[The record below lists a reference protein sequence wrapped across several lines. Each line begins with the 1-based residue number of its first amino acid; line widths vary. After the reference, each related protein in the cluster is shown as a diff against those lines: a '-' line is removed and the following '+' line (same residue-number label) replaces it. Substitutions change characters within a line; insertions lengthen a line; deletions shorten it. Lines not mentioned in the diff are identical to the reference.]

1 MKILFYLMFLF
12 PLSGFAQIFISGK
25 VSDRNKMP
33 ISFVNVLIKQDSL
46 LIAQTTTDTL
56 GNYSVKINKAASYD
70 LLFHDINFKRQRLS
84 LLIARD
90 TVVDVELEEVS
101 NKLKEVLI
109 SSRKNLIERKADKYV
124 IDVANSVTAMGSDAF
139 TLLGKTPGIR
149 TSSREIGLVG
159 KSGIIVTIDNK
170 VLQLSGEDLV
180 SFLKTIPSS
189 NIAKIEVITNPS
201 ASYEA
206 QGSSGVLNILTKKN
220 SQEGYSATVNLSYK
234 QHRYASFNEN
244 TSFVFNKGSWSFNGG
259 LSFASGTDLEK
270 NGIDTYYPRQTWY
283 LQGTGIDKNNSFNSN
298 LDIQYR
304 LSDQTQVNFSFS
316 CANKKSDKKT
326 DYTTNI
332 FNINQHLDS
341 ISKGITALDRKNRQF
356 LFGFQ
361 LKHDFNSDGKSLVV
375 VTEWLDRGENRNQN
389 LWSQN
394 YLNSGQNQLS
404 SQSEARTENKAG
416 LGVFTL
422 NTELKLPFDGYELS
436 VGGKATFINLRN
448 NLQIFEGLNGQYV
461 FDAAQSPVSTY
472 KENRQAVFS
481 DLKKTFDKWKFQLGL
496 RMEYTQTRG
505 LSEAIQK
512 KSFQK
517 DYLQLF
523 PSLSIGYSL
532 NENNNFDLTYGRR
545 IDRPG
550 FRLLNPFRVYVNA
563 YDYWEGNPFLRP
575 SLTNNLSISHT
586 FHHTFITAFSYSNT
600 KDNFEQIAVFQP
612 NNVVAHQALN
622 YMNTSLYQLMLTK
635 SIRTTGWLESNVQ
648 LQGFYKKNLA
658 KISSISDTKLTGWY
672 FMVNNQI
679 LFNEAKTI
687 SAELNFWYQSSNIE
701 LEAIYG
707 KQYNLDLGL
716 KFLLFKK
723 DLSLGL
729 NVSDVLK
736 SNSQRFFTR
745 VNAIHQ
751 NFYNYWEPRF
761 FRLALQYKFGN
772 KKIKY
777 DKPNRPNSEE
787 DRR

>member
-1 MKILFYLMFLF
+1 MKILFYIMFLF
-12 PLSGFAQIFISGK
+12 PLTGFAQIFISGK

-33 ISFVNVLIKQDSL
+33 IPFVNVLIKQDSL
-46 LIAQTTTDTL
+46 LISQTTTDTL
-56 GNYSVKINKAASYD
+56 GNYRVKINKAASHD
-70 LLFHDINFKRQRLS
+70 LLFHDINFKKQRLS
-84 LLIARD
+84 LLITKD

-159 KSGIIVTIDNK
+159 KSGVMVTIDGK

-180 SFLKTIPSS
+180 NFLKTIPSS
-189 NIAKIEVITNPS
+189 DIAKIEVITNPS

-234 QHRYASFNEN
+234 QHRYANFNEN
-244 TSFVFNKGSWSFNGG
+244 ASFVFNKGSWSFNGG

-270 NGIDTYYPRQTWY
+270 NGIDTYYPGQTWY
-283 LQGTGIDKNNSFNSN
+283 LQGTGIDKNHSFNSN

-304 LSDQTQVNFSFS
+304 ISDQTQVNFSFS
-316 CANKKSDKKT
+316 SANKKSDKKT
-326 DYTTNI
+326 NYTTNI

-341 ISKGITALDRKNRQF
+341 ISNGITALDRKNRQF

-361 LKHDFNSDGKSLVV
+361 LNHRFNSDGKSLAV

-394 YLNSGQNQLS
+394 YLSSAENQLG

-416 LGVFTL
+416 LGVFTI
-422 NTELKLPFDGYELS
+422 NTALKLPFEGYELS

-448 NLQIFEGLNGQYV
+448 NSKIFEGLNGQYV
-461 FDAAQSPVSTY
+461 FDAAQSPVSAY
-472 KENRQAVFS
+472 RENRQAVFS

-505 LSEAIQK
+505 LSAAIQK
-512 KSFQK
+512 TSFQK
-517 DYLQLF
+517 DYLQFF

-532 NENNNFDLTYGRR
+532 NENNSFDLTYGRR

-575 SLTNNLSISHT
+575 SLTNNLSLSHT
-586 FHHTFITAFSYSNT
+586 FHHTFITTFSYSNT

-612 NNVVAHQALN
+612 NNIVAHQALN
-622 YMNTSLYQLMLTK
+622 YMNTSVYQLMLTK

-648 LQGFYKKNLA
+648 LQGFYKENLA
-658 KISSISDTKLTGWY
+658 KISSISDTKLKGWY
-672 FMVNNQI
+672 FVVNNQM

-687 SAELNFWYQSSNIE
+687 SVELNFWYQSSNIE

-736 SNSQRFFTR
+736 SNSQRFSTR
-745 VNAIHQ
+745 VNSIRQ

-761 FRLALQYKFGN
+761 FRWSLQYKFGN

-777 DKPNRPNSEE
+777 DKPNRSNSEE

>member
-1 MKILFYLMFLF
+1 MKILFYIMFLF
-12 PLSGFAQIFISGK
+12 PLTGFAQIFISGK

-33 ISFVNVLIKQDSL
+33 IPFVNVLIKQDSL

-56 GNYSVKINKAASYD
+56 GNYRVKINKAVSHD
-70 LLFHDINFKRQRLS
+70 LFFQDINFKRQRLS
-84 LLIARD
+84 LLIAKD
-90 TVVDVELEEVS
+90 TIVNVELEEVS
-101 NKLKEVLI
+101 NKLNEVLI

-139 TLLGKTPGIR
+139 TLLGKTPGVR

-159 KSGIIVTIDNK
+159 KSGVMVTIDGK

-189 NIAKIEVITNPS
+189 DIAKIEVITNPS

-234 QHRYASFNEN
+234 QHRYANFNEN
-244 TSFVFNKGSWSFNGG
+244 ASVVFNKGGWSLNGG
-259 LSFASGTDLEK
+259 LSFASGTDLER
-270 NGIDTYYPRQTWY
+270 NEIDTYYPGQTWY
-283 LQGTGIDKNNSFNSN
+283 LQGTGIDKNHSFNSN

-304 LSDQTQVNFSFS
+304 ISDQTQVNFSFS
-316 CANKKSDKKT
+316 GANKKSDKKT
-326 DYTTNI
+326 NYTTNI

-341 ISKGITALDRKNRQF
+341 ISNGITALDRKNRQS

-361 LKHDFNSDGKSLVV
+361 LNHRFNSDGKSLAV

-394 YLNSGQNQLS
+394 YLSSTENQLG

-416 LGVFTL
+416 LGVFTI

-448 NLQIFEGLNGQYV
+448 NSKIFEGLNGQYV
-461 FDAAQSPVSTY
+461 FNAAQSPVSTY
-472 KENRQAVFS
+472 RENRQAVFS

-505 LSEAIQK
+505 LSAAIQK
-512 KSFQK
+512 TSFQK

-586 FHHTFITAFSYSNT
+586 FHHSFITTFSYSNT

-622 YMNTSLYQLMLTK
+622 YMNTSVYQLMLTK

-648 LQGFYKKNLA
+648 LQGFYKENLA
-658 KISSISDTKLTGWY
+658 KINSISDTKLKGWY
-672 FMVNNQI
+672 FMINNQI

-736 SNSQRFFTR
+736 SNSQRFSTR
-745 VNAIHQ
+745 VNAIRQ

-761 FRLALQYKFGN
+761 FRWSLQYKFGN

-777 DKPNRPNSEE
+777 DKPNRSNSEE